1 MNTVV
6 ILDNN
11 HKEIEGYQRMLM
23 SFQKQIDCKMFEDP
37 EEAIEYVKKN
47 TVAVIVC
54 ELKIPIMSGR
64 EVLEMVEMIS
74 PSTIRLAMTQ
84 VKDVTETLELFNRCR
99 IFKLILKPFFLVED
113 LEEPI
118 QEALKEYEI
127 WKEKE
132 TQKKKM
138 ENELEQLVLN
148 IQQLSIQLEKKKKAY
163 NKIYQVA
170 NGFMKGNLNSEMIEL
185 NSQESNVI
193 SSVCEELLK
202 EFMRYYMFEVHNYKF
217 HLKRLQ
223 ELFHHPE
230 KGCLFQVQYK
240 TKDEASIELLQKI
253 AYGIFLGGYLCQQLL
268 VYYRA
273 MMMIEKENSVYVL
286 RMFCQYSKGENMYK
300 IKEKKVRE
308 FIKDIIAEIAN
319 TLSVQFVKGVRE
331 QEFAVKMYFKE
342 EGE

>member
-1 MNTVV
+1 M
-6 ILDNN
+6 
-11 HKEIEGYQRMLM
+11 
-23 SFQKQIDCKMFEDP
+23 
-37 EEAIEYVKKN
+37 
-47 TVAVIVC
+47 
-54 ELKIPIMSGR
+54 
-64 EVLEMVEMIS
+64 
-74 PSTIRLAMTQ
+74 
-84 VKDVTETLELFNRCR
+84 
-99 IFKLILKPFFLVED
+99 ED

-148 IQQLSIQLEKKKKAY
+148 IQQLSIKLEKKKKAY
-163 NKIYQVA
+163 YKIYQVA
-170 NGFMKGNLNSEMIEL
+170 NGFVKGNLNSEMVEL
-185 NSQESNVI
+185 NSQESSVV

-240 TKDEASIELLQKI
+240 TKEEASIELLQKI

-300 IKEKKVRE
+300 IKEKNVRK
-308 FIKDIIAEIAN
+308 FIKDIIEEIAN
-319 TLSVQFVKGVRE
+319 ALSVQFVKGVRE